1 MSRRLIS
8 ERSKKKKKKNSNL
21 RDLWDS
27 IKHSNICIIG
37 IPEGEEGDKGT
48 ENKSEEIVASNF
60 SYLKETDKKVK
71 EEAQMVPKRWTQTD
85 PH

>member
-1 MSRRLIS
+1 MARM
-8 ERSKKKKKKNSNL
+8 
-21 RDLWDS
+21 
-27 IKHSNICIIG
+27 KHSNICIIG

-71 EEAQMVPKRWTQTD
+71 EEAQMVPKR
-85 PH
+85 